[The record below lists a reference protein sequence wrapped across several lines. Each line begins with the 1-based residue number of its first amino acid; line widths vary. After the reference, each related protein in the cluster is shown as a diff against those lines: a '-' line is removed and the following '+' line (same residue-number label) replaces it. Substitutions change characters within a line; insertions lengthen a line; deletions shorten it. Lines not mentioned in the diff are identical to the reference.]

1 MERRYESR
9 LQELLAQA
17 QVPPELIDGLLN
29 RLEVFLQPYT
39 AALRE
44 PEQKRHAREYVTG
57 LLSNLKHKT
66 GEGIAYLHDQDRQ
79 GLQKFIG
86 EVPWED
92 RQLMK
97 VLVDD
102 VGTELGEA
110 DGVIVFD
117 PSGFPKKGTKSVGVA
132 RQWCGR
138 LSKVDN
144 CQVGVY
150 MAYVSRKGQT
160 LVDVRLYLP
169 KEWTKD
175 RHRRKEAGIPK
186 GIKFHTRHELA
197 LEMLDEHGGRLPHTW
212 VTGDDE
218 MGRPSQ
224 FREALQERGQR
235 YLLAVPSNVWI
246 RDGEV
251 PAPPYSGRGRVP
263 MVPFQRV
270 DKWAANLP
278 EDAWTRIEV
287 RDGEKGPLVIE
298 AAKRRVFPRTRTEG
312 TGPEGVLLVTRERQ
326 SDTTYTHDYYLSNA
340 VPEVPL
346 EELVRV
352 ANAEH
357 RVEECLKRAKGQAG
371 LGDYQVRT
379 WLSWHHHQ
387 ALALVAAWFLTKETR
402 REKNPDSRFDVP
414 TIAEANRGDHR
425 EAPEDQQ
432 RRRALALQHPLVDAE
447 RNSEGILLSFA

>member
-9 LQELLAQA
+9 LREMLAQA
-17 QVPPELIDGLLN
+17 QVPPELVDGLLN
-29 RLEVFLQPYT
+29 RLEDFMRPYT
-39 AALRE
+39 AALSE

-57 LLSNLKHKT
+57 LLSNLRHKT

-79 GLQKFIG
+79 GMQKFIG
-86 EVPWED
+86 DAPWD
-92 RQLMK
+92 DHPLVN

-102 VGTELGEA
+102 VATELGEP
-110 DGVIVFD
+110 DGVLVFD

-144 CQVGVY
+144 CQVGIY

-160 LVDVRLYLP
+160 LVGVRLYLP
-169 KEWTKD
+169 EDWTKN
-175 RHRRKEAGIPK
+175 RGRRKEAGVPK
-186 GIKFHTRHELA
+186 EIKFHTRHELA
-197 LEMLDEHGGRLPHTW
+197 LQMLDEYGGRLPHTW

-218 MGRPSQ
+218 MGRPSR
-224 FREALQERGQR
+224 FREALRERGQR

-251 PAPPYSGRGRVP
+251 PPPPFTGRGRVP

-298 AAKRRVFPRTRTEG
+298 SVKRRVFPRTRTDG
-312 TGPEGVLLVTRERQ
+312 TGPEEQLLVTRERQ
-326 SDTTYTHDYYLSNA
+326 SEGTYKHDYYLSNGDSG
-340 VPEVPL
+340 VPL
-346 EELVRV
+346 QELVHV

-357 RVEECLKRAKGQAG
+357 RVEECLKRAKGHAG

-379 WLSWHHHQ
+379 WTSWHHHQ
-387 ALALVAAWFLTKETR
+387 TLALVAAWFLAKETR
-402 REKNPDSRFDVP
+402 RKKNLHPRFDVAATP
-414 TIAEANRGDHR
+414 KADCWDHR
-425 EAPEDQQ
+425 QALKDQQ
-432 RRRALALQHPLVDAE
+432 KRRALASRHPLADAE
-447 RNSEGILLSFA
+447 REGKDVLLSFA